1 MYESIDGKLT
11 FSVNNLKA
19 RIWNRTTDKNTIEY
33 VTSTL
38 KDLEARSLDDP
49 QNFTCHHTLE
59 GIDFQDK
66 LITIIFNENNQAV
79 ACLAS
84 HFPKL
89 HAAYEMMSIGLA
101 LTDKNYQGK
110 GLFRLLMIHNV
121 LYHFQELLRANVANE
136 LHLILVSSN
145 KKILGSYA
153 KIFSSHLCP
162 NINLEPVEGAVVV
175 SHAFYEYDVKKYQG
189 MSACPNTSVF
199 DINTLVVHNAYREE
213 SQSFMYPIEKSDPTN
228 IYGLL
233 LDKLLTEIDDC
244 LYSYSKITLNEAKN
258 LQQQFNNIPYVSNLQ
273 IRI

>member
-19 RIWNRTTDKNTIEY
+19 RIWNRTTDKNTIDY
-33 VTSTL
+33 VKSTL

-49 QNFTCHHTLE
+49 LNFTCHHTLE
-59 GIDFQDK
+59 GVDFQDK

-89 HAAYEMMSIGLA
+89 HATYEMMSIGLA
-101 LTDKNYQGK
+101 LTAKSHQGK

-121 LYHFQELLRANVANE
+121 LYHFQELLRANVTNE

-153 KIFSSHLCP
+153 KLFSSYLFP
-162 NINLEPVEGAVVV
+162 NINLESIDGAVEV
-175 SHAFYEYDVKKYQG
+175 SHAFYEYDVRKYQG
-189 MSACPNTSVF
+189 MSACPNTSIF
-199 DINTLVVHNAYREE
+199 DMNNCVIHNAYREE
-213 SQSFMYPIEKSDPTN
+213 SQSYMYPIEKSDESDT
-228 IYGLL
+228 YGLL
-233 LDKLLTEIDDC
+233 LDKVLTEIDDC
-244 LYSYSKITLNEAKN
+244 LYSYSKITLNEAKL
-258 LQQQFNNIPYVSNLQ
+258 LQQQFNNVPYVSNLQ